1 MSSFAMSESKKQPI
15 INTPTGDPVPASTAP
30 PSALKNLPVL
40 AGLPSGTDAFLAH
53 LHRCLQT
60 PTGIDTVILFVSFA
74 ARLSASLL
82 ESASHTALQ
91 RSARRLVASAFALP
105 PKTTIL
111 LSATQPSPAAARAL
125 KLVARLRALSTLL
138 REGRTFMRLWGLLG
152 LYASARRLLLKKPSE
167 STDKTV
173 KEREQLD
180 SLISWTQLL
189 SLTIFQVLE
198 NATLLSQKGVLG
210 LAPASQAK
218 AIRWGPRFWAF
229 FIGTELVRLNIE
241 RSRKLEDAD
250 VASTEH
256 QEWLADWRNKLVRNL
271 AWAPLTLH
279 WSFEKGFLP
288 EMMISALGTIPGV
301 ILMTELWKQTA

>member
-1 MSSFAMSESKKQPI
+1 MSEYKQQSV
-15 INTPTGDPVPASTAP
+15 INTPAGDPVPASTAP
-30 PSALKNLPVL
+30 PSAPKNFPILD
-40 AGLPSGTDAFLAH
+40 GLPSNTDAFLTH

-60 PTGIDTVILFVSFA
+60 PTGIDTVLLFVGFA

-82 ESASHTALQ
+82 EAASQTALQ
-91 RSARRLVASAFALP
+91 RSARRLVALAFALP

-125 KLVARLRALSTLL
+125 KLVARLRALSALL

-152 LYASARRLLLKKPSE
+152 MYASARRLLLKKPSGT
-167 STDKTV
+167 TDKTA

-189 SLTIFQVLE
+189 SLTIFQILE
-198 NATLLSQKGVLG
+198 NVTLLSQKGVLS
-210 LAPASQAK
+210 LSPASQTK
-218 AIRWGPRFWAF
+218 ATRWGPRFWAF
-229 FIGTELVRLNIE
+229 FVGTELVRLSVE
-241 RSRKLEDAD
+241 WSRKQEDAD
-250 VASTEH
+250 VASAEH
-256 QEWLADWRNKLVRNL
+256 QEWLADWRSKFTRSL

-288 EMMISALGTIPGV
+288 ETMIGMLGTIPGV